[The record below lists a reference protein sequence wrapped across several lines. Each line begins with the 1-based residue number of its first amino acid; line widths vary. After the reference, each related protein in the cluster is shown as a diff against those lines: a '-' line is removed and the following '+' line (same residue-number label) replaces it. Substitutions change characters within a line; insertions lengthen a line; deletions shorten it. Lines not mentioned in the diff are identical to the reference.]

1 MPISHILRPAPRR
14 WKLAL
19 FTTPV
24 AETSLKT
31 TKSTSIMSIMSP
43 ITSLTMNS
51 QTIMRRNK
59 YNMYKF
65 QSTIRMICNLQNRK
79 PLSSTFLVL
88 PIWKNF
94 SWQPSWARA

>member
-1 MPISHILRPAPRR
+1 MPISHILRPALRR

>member
-1 MPISHILRPAPRR
+1 
-14 WKLAL
+14 
-19 FTTPV
+19 
-24 AETSLKT
+24 
-31 TKSTSIMSIMSP
+31 
-43 ITSLTMNS
+43 
-51 QTIMRRNK
+51 MRRNK